1 MDPRYSKPVFGG
13 RQTKT
18 LSPSCRLTRHTPFPL
33 TLFQTMWLTTR
44 LPPKEK
50 GCSTNGIW
58 HNGMMMP
65 RNRGSNRTISLDSS
79 LGEEDDVEEMKDC
92 SRPCHSGEPDCVHP
106 HAHVDYKDDDGD
118 DDDGDTSIMTSLS
131 SHDDS
136 NDCHDEFVATTRTH
150 LSYEASSIMTMDVK
164 KHTTKKVHFSTVE
177 VREYARCASDNPAV
191 GGGVP
196 IGLDWNVVVYHSSV
210 PLDTYEEAYHHP
222 QVHHDRITRMAKLRL
237 TGVERADLLRGHCG
251 LTSTDLRNLEYR
263 VAVSRMQR
271 DATIF
276 HLQRQTRQRQFFH
289 RFIPRTM
296 LLLPTQKLIR

>member
-1 MDPRYSKPVFGG
+1 
-13 RQTKT
+13 
-18 LSPSCRLTRHTPFPL
+18 
-33 TLFQTMWLTTR
+33 
-44 LPPKEK
+44 
-50 GCSTNGIW
+50 
-58 HNGMMMP
+58 MMP

-79 LGEEDDVEEMKDC
+79 LGEEEDVEELEDC

-106 HAHVDYKDDDGD
+106 HAHVDYKDGDD

-136 NDCHDEFVATTRTH
+136 NDCRDEFVATTRTH
-150 LSYEASSIMTMDVK
+150 LFYEASSLTAMDVK
-164 KHTTKKVHFSTVE
+164 KHTTKQVHFSTVE

-196 IGLDWNVVVYHSSV
+196 IGLDWNVVVHHSSV
-210 PLDTYEEAYHHP
+210 PLEKYEEAYHHS
-222 QVHHDRITRMAKLRL
+222 QVHHDRTARMAKLRL
-237 TGVERADLLRGHCG
+237 TGVERAELLQGHCG

-296 LLLPTQKLIR
+296 LVLPTQKLIR